1 MLPTGKFKDM
11 FKNQKYYFL
20 YVLII
25 AFSVSCTSH
34 AVISPEPLK
43 PNESYRGVVLSV
55 ENMIPQFVYR
65 KGLGPKMDGGIRIG
79 MLPVHG
85 SGVDAT
91 VILRDEGPR
100 LHTMNFAATYAEQS
114 SFEATYYNVSRKDRT
129 KTVRRDG
136 KVFKQT
142 EVNVFN
148 YGYLGLRYAYI
159 PSGFWGDKIHLFG
172 LLYGLNFRKTWGVEL
187 GYFHDFSGRTP
198 VSELGF
204 NPKYAPLTGI
214 SMRVWFGQLVKL

>member
-1 MLPTGKFKDM
+1 ML
-11 FKNQKYYFL
+11 KNLKYCLTILF
-20 YVLII
+20 VLL
-25 AFSVSCTSH
+25 FVVSCTSH

-43 PNESYRGVVLSV
+43 PDESYTGVVLSA

-65 KGLGPKMDGGIRIG
+65 KGLGEKMDGGIRIG
-79 MLPVHG
+79 MQPVHG

-91 VILRDEGPR
+91 ITLRDEGSR

-142 EVNVFN
+142 EVDVFN

-159 PSGFWGDKIHLFG
+159 PKGFWGDNVHLFG
-172 LLYGLNFRKTWGVEL
+172 FLYGMNFRKSWGVEM
-187 GYFHDFSGRTP
+187 GYFHDFSGRT
-198 VSELGF
+198 VESELGF

-214 SMRVWFGQLVKL
+214 SLRVWFGELAKK